1 MQTSEVQLI
10 QVAADCSEKVK
21 EQLPLHIQLFM
32 ALKATPVQ
40 VSSMISGN
48 DLEKGTCNSQIAAD
62 CSSHKR
68 ATWPL
73 QKTEEDRKPSYWL
86 LTVWGKSSI
95 LLLFCLMLCGVSGWL
110 YEVHEE
116 GNHKRRLQTVQIVNM
131 SVSEESSCRGH
142 PSFGWGSF
150 GKNLHPDACQRKCLA
165 DESCEFVVYRHK
177 NGACTKFAS
186 CNDTRVATGFTIFAK
201 QKTLLDFGPT
211 LSNIAKSC
219 TRTAARAPFKVLGCR
234 GNDSRCAAYS
244 SPSAANEKSC
254 KALRR
259 GGAACTWA
267 KEDPSGTCMGHDS
280 RCGQDSYKTEW
291 RCKQLQKSGASC
303 RWRKTNKNA
312 EADIDSTKMKGNVN
326 ALLEQLKSY
335 IPLLH
340 ANSTSL
346 MSLLEGSTSEAICMD
361 RVGKIGAS
369 IGAYTN
375 ATEKLQLALNPQAP
389 VEKPQSSLGGALDS
403 EVNVQ
408 VNQIGGAP
416 DTEVNAQA
424 SQTGGALDSEV
435 NVQASQIGGALDN
448 GVNAQASHTQ
458 GQRENF
464 AKFRENYAPKVFG
477 CTGHHSQ
484 CAAQPSANA
493 CKRAGGDCS
502 WATTQKS
509 GKCQG
514 NDSRCATMPIQYWK
528 EGCEALQAQHA
539 SCSWVST
546 PDYTNDLAHLT
557 EKLQVFASVSASD
570 LDHMLSTNFDQ
581 RLSSIASSFA
591 AVEDAL
597 SSLNLAVGMIN

>member
-1 MQTSEVQLI
+1 MQTTD
-10 QVAADCSEKVK
+10 VAADCSEKVK
-21 EQLPLHIQLFM
+21 EQLSLHVQLPM
-32 ALKATPVQ
+32 ALKPTQVPVPA
-40 VSSMISGN
+40 VISGN
-48 DLEKGTCNSQIAAD
+48 DLEKGSQMAAD
-62 CSSHKR
+62 YSSQGT
-68 ATWPL
+68 ATWPS
-73 QKTEEDRKPSYWL
+73 QKTEGDRKPLYRL
-86 LTVWGKSSI
+86 LTMWSKSLI
-95 LLLFCLMLCGVSGWL
+95 LVFPCLMICGVPALL
-110 YEVHEE
+110 YEFHLEGSHE
-116 GNHKRRLQTVQIVNM
+116 RRLQTVQIVNM

-142 PSFGWGSF
+142 PSSGWGSF
-150 GKNLHPDACQRKCLA
+150 GKNLQPDACQQKCLA
-165 DESCEFVVYRHK
+165 DESCKFVVYRRK
-177 NGACTKFAS
+177 NGACTNFAS
-186 CNDTRVATGFTIFAK
+186 CDDTKVATGFTIFAK

-259 GGAACTWA
+259 GGASCTWA
-267 KEDPSGTCMGHDS
+267 KEDPSGICMGHDS

-335 IPLLH
+335 IPLLY

-346 MSLLEGSTSEAICMD
+346 MSLLEGSTSEAICRD
-361 RVGKIGAS
+361 RVAQIGAN
-369 IGAYTN
+369 IGAYAN
-375 ATEKLQLALNPQAP
+375 AVDKLQLALNPQSP
-389 VEKPQSSLGGALDS
+389 VEEPQSSLGGALDS
-403 EVNVQ
+403 EVNV
-408 VNQIGGAP
+408 NSIGGTP
-416 DTEVNAQA
+416 DTEVNDQA
-424 SQTGGALDSEV
+424 SQFGGALDSEV

-448 GVNAQASHTQ
+448 GVNAQASQTQ
-458 GQRENF
+458 GQQDTF
-464 AKFRENYAPKVFG
+464 AKFKENYAPKVFG
-477 CTGHHSQ
+477 CNGHHSQ
-484 CAAQPSANA
+484 CAGQSSANA

-502 WATTQKS
+502 WVTTQKS

-546 PDYTNDLAHLT
+546 PDYEEDLAHLT
-557 EKLQVFASVSASD
+557 EKLQVFASIDPSD
-570 LDHMLSTNFDQ
+570 LDHVLSTKFDQ

-597 SSLNLAVGMIN
+597 SSLKLAVGMVN